1 MIITAYADITRLI
14 VLLILLYLIRLM
26 PDFFRLELRID
37 MKYNIRRIIFLIIA
51 VVWAIVIFTF
61 SAKPGDESEDQS
73 IKVGMTVCHVFVPG
87 FDNLEE
93 YEQTAMAQK
102 IDYPV
107 RKTAHATEYAILAG
121 LVIGAFTVSAIR
133 WKNVL
138 ISVCI
143 SVLYAATDEFH
154 QLFVPGRSGRIT
166 DVLIDG
172 CGAFAGTLIIF
183 GISRVVDMR
192 RKKEK
197 S

>member
-1 MIITAYADITRLI
+1 MN
-14 VLLILLYLIRLM
+14 
-26 PDFFRLELRID
+26 
-37 MKYNIRRIIFLIIA
+37 YNIRRIIFLIIA
-51 VVWAIVIFTF
+51 VTWMIVIFTF

-73 IKVGMTVCHVFVPG
+73 IKVGMTVCHIFVHG

-93 YEQTAMAQK
+93 YEQTAMAKK

-107 RKTAHATEYAILAG
+107 RKTAHATEYAVLAG
-121 LVIGAFTVSAIR
+121 FVLGAVTTGFIR

-138 ISVCI
+138 TAVCI
-143 SVLYAATDEFH
+143 AVLYAATDEFH

-172 CGAFAGTLIIF
+172 CGALIGTLIIW
-183 GISRVVDMR
+183 GISRAIVMC

-197 S
+197 